1 MKSEA
6 QNIVLHTARFI
17 AVIILCCILWVKPL
31 NAVEDFFIEDFRNN
45 QELLKNPP
53 KLFDNKEY
61 NCLKSI
67 LWNEARNQGERG
79 MKGVLS
85 VVINRKNHPAYPRT
99 YCQIEKQPKQFS
111 YLNNGKKPKI
121 NPKPSEEKVLAQI
134 EFLAYD
140 AVVGSFKPIFPKDV
154 LHYARKEVRNSWT
167 EQKKAYTIIQDHVFY
182 QTKGRI

>member
-6 QNIVLHTARFI
+6 QSIVLRTARFI

-31 NAVEDFFIEDFRNN
+31 NAVEDFFIDDFKNN
-45 QELLKNPP
+45 SELSRNPP

-85 VVINRKNHPAYPRT
+85 VVINRKNHPAYPRA

-111 YLNNGKKPKI
+111 YLNNGKKSKI

-134 EFLAYD
+134 EVLAYD

-167 EQKKAYTIIQDHVFY
+167 KQKKVYTIIQDHKFY